1 MKLKKL
7 LLVSAS
13 ALALGAV
20 NTNAIWLGD
29 ALGTTPAI
37 VHAQELTAGEATLVA
52 EIKNMVAGLEPVNLE
67 QLLNVKDEDLL
78 LYYNNALA
86 TSANNRELYK
96 AIYDELAANYP
107 ELSLLTGEQYDA
119 YRRAAEAIAAASS
132 YTFSD
137 LNMALPSTTLA
148 LYQAEFNANGE
159 DVDAT
164 VAAILPEIETAVKE
178 YIERREQREA
188 AAAESAEESSQ
199 ETPEESTEDSGSE
212 EVENS
217 EETGEETVEESS
229 EEATSEATSEAP
241 VEESLEEESTEEDST
256 EVIESSEDVILSDLD
271 KMKASL
277 VEYSFLTEPGLT
289 SFEEATLNTY
299 LPLAVANNFSA
310 ESALAIQDMLVS
322 ERPDLFTE
330 EQVQGVADKIRAAA
344 VAETPMLQAQA
355 AEIPNAALL
364 SYDKVINTSDNGVE
378 YIFNRSTEEYP
389 EVFADE
395 ANRFRSALNESYG
408 LNAEG
413 LAAVPDVT
421 LLWEEYY
428 SYLQAG
434 GAEDL
439 EELAAVMQAKYE
451 VSTDDE
457 SSEAES
463 ESDSEDEATELDSF
477 KEALVSQTDLTN
489 EQVAAL
495 GDETL
500 QSDLDTFGF
509 DVTDLTEGNVNG
521 FRRMLITYYPDNFT
535 DEQVNSVANLLRES
549 SVSATPMTMD
559 IANQIPSGDFLTWS
573 RESIDTGGNDIT
585 YPFQRAL
592 ETYPDLFR
600 DLVIQAKSD
609 LVGNTALTQAQVD
622 QMQFVH
628 LLFANFSAEGE
639 VDYSAAEQYL
649 RDLYPEV
656 FESETSTDESS
667 ETSSESEST
676 SVSVSKSTDVES
688 ENQETLPNTG
698 ETNAW
703 WIGGVAV
710 LLIGVAG
717 YLIYRGRKAN

>member
-7 LLVSAS
+7 LFVSAS

-37 VHAQELTAGEATLVA
+37 VHAQELTAEEATLVA

-78 LYYNNALA
+78 LYYNDALE
-86 TSANNRELYK
+86 TSANSDELYK

-137 LNMALPSTTLA
+137 LNMALPSATLA

-159 DVDAT
+159 DVDTT
-164 VAAILPEIETAVKE
+164 VAAILPEIETAVEE

-188 AAAESAEESSQ
+188 EAVESAEESSQ
-199 ETPEESTEDSGSE
+199 EAAEESTEDSGSE

-229 EEATSEATSEAP
+229 EEATSEVP

-277 VEYSFLTEPGLT
+277 VEYSFLTEPGLAY
-289 SFEEATLNTY
+289 FDEATLNTY
-299 LPLAVANNFSA
+299 LPVAVANNFSA

-330 EQVQGVADKIRAAA
+330 EQIQGVADKIRAAA

-395 ANRFRSALNESYG
+395 ANRFRTALNESYG
-408 LNAEG
+408 LNEED

-421 LLWEEYY
+421 LLWEEYF

-434 GAEDL
+434 GSEDL

-451 VSTDDE
+451 VSADEE
-457 SSEAES
+457 SSESES
-463 ESDSEDEATELDSF
+463 EGEATELDSF

-500 QSDLDTFGF
+500 QSVLDTFGF

>member
-7 LLVSAS
+7 LFVSAS

-37 VHAQELTAGEATLVA
+37 VHAQELTAEEATLVA

-78 LYYNNALA
+78 LYYNDALE
-86 TSANNRELYK
+86 TSANSDELYK

-148 LYQAEFNANGE
+148 LYQAEFNANGQ

-164 VAAILPEIETAVKE
+164 VVAILPEIETAVKE

-199 ETPEESTEDSGSE
+199 EAAEESTEDSGSE
-212 EVENS
+212 EVEYS

-229 EEATSEATSEAP
+229 EEATSEVP
-241 VEESLEEESTEEDST
+241 VEESSEEESTEEDST

-289 SFEEATLNTY
+289 YFDEATLNTY
-299 LPLAVANNFSA
+299 LPVAVANNFSA

-330 EQVQGVADKIRAAA
+330 EQIQGVADKIRAAA

-364 SYDKVINTSDNGVE
+364 SYDKVINTRDNGVE

-395 ANRFRSALNESYG
+395 ANRFRSALNETYG

-500 QSDLDTFGF
+500 QSVLDTFGF

>member
-7 LLVSAS
+7 LFVSAS

-37 VHAQELTAGEATLVA
+37 VHAQELTADEATLVA

-78 LYYNNALA
+78 LYYSDALE
-86 TSANNRELYK
+86 TSANSDELYK

-107 ELSLLTGEQYDA
+107 ELSLLRGEQYDA

-137 LNMALPSTTLA
+137 LNMALPSATLA

-164 VAAILPEIETAVKE
+164 VAAILPEIETAVEE

-188 AAAESAEESSQ
+188 EAAESAEESSQ
-199 ETPEESTEDSGSE
+199 EAAEESTEDSGSE

-229 EEATSEATSEAP
+229 EEATSEVP

-289 SFEEATLNTY
+289 YFDEATLNTY
-299 LPLAVANNFSA
+299 LPVAVANNFSA

-322 ERPDLFTE
+322 ERPDLFIE
-330 EQVQGVADKIRAAA
+330 EQIQGVADKIRAAA

-378 YIFNRSTEEYP
+378 YIFNRSTEDYP

-395 ANRFRSALNESYG
+395 ANRFRTALNESYG
-408 LNAEG
+408 LNEED

-463 ESDSEDEATELDSF
+463 ESESESEGEATELDSF

-500 QSDLDTFGF
+500 QSVLDTFGF

-521 FRRMLITYYPDNFT
+521 FRRMLITYYSDNFT

-609 LVGNTALTQAQVD
+609 LVGSTALTQAQVD

-656 FESETSTDESS
+656 FESETSTNESS

>member
-86 TSANNRELYK
+86 TGANDGELYK

-119 YRRAAEAIAAASS
+119 YGRAAEAIAAASS

-188 AAAESAEESSQ
+188 EAVESAEESSQ
-199 ETPEESTEDSGSE
+199 EAAEESTEDSGSE

-229 EEATSEATSEAP
+229 EEATSEVP

-310 ESALAIQDMLVS
+310 ESALAIQDTLVS

-355 AEIPNAALL
+355 TEIPNEALL

-378 YIFNRSTEEYP
+378 YIFNRSTEDYP

-395 ANRFRSALNESYG
+395 ANRFRSALNETYG

-457 SSEAES
+457 
-463 ESDSEDEATELDSF
+463 ATELDSF

-500 QSDLDTFGF
+500 QSVLDTFGF

>member
-86 TSANNRELYK
+86 TGANDGELYK
-96 AIYDELAANYP
+96 AIYDDLAANYP

-229 EEATSEATSEAP
+229 EEATSEAP

-289 SFEEATLNTY
+289 SFDEATLDTY
-299 LPLAVANNFSA
+299 LPVAVANNFSA
-310 ESALAIQDMLVS
+310 ESALAIQDTLVS

-355 AEIPNAALL
+355 TEIPNEALL

-378 YIFNRSTEEYP
+378 YIFNRSTEDYP

-395 ANRFRSALNESYG
+395 ANRFRSALNETYG

-500 QSDLDTFGF
+500 QSVLDTFGF

>member
-7 LLVSAS
+7 LFVSAS

-37 VHAQELTAGEATLVA
+37 VHAQELTAEEATLVA

-78 LYYNNALA
+78 LYYNDALE
-86 TSANNRELYK
+86 TSANSDELYK
-96 AIYDELAANYP
+96 AIYDELAANYL

-119 YRRAAEAIAAASS
+119 YRRAAEAIAAASR

-137 LNMALPSTTLA
+137 LNMALPSATLA

-164 VAAILPEIETAVKE
+164 VTAILPKIETAVKE

-199 ETPEESTEDSGSE
+199 ETPEESTADST
-212 EVENS
+212 
-217 EETGEETVEESS
+217 ETDSSS
-229 EEATSEATSEAP
+229 EEEETSE
-241 VEESLEEESTEEDST
+241 ES
-256 EVIESSEDVILSDLD
+256 ESSEDVILSDLD

-289 SFEEATLNTY
+289 YFDEATLNTY
-299 LPLAVANNFSA
+299 LPVAVANNFSA

-322 ERPDLFTE
+322 ERPDLFIE
-330 EQVQGVADKIRAAA
+330 EQIQGVADKIRAAA

-378 YIFNRSTEEYP
+378 YIFNRSTEDYP

-395 ANRFRSALNESYG
+395 ANRFRTALNESYG
-408 LNAEG
+408 LNEED

-463 ESDSEDEATELDSF
+463 ESESESEGEATELDSF

-500 QSDLDTFGF
+500 QSVLDTFGF

>member
-86 TSANNRELYK
+86 TSANNGELYK

-188 AAAESAEESSQ
+188 AAVESAEESSQ

-289 SFEEATLNTY
+289 SFDEATLDTY
-299 LPLAVANNFSA
+299 LPVAVANNFSA

>member
-86 TSANNRELYK
+86 TGANDGELYK
-96 AIYDELAANYP
+96 AIYDDLAANYP

-229 EEATSEATSEAP
+229 EEATSEAP

-289 SFEEATLNTY
+289 YFDEATLNTY
-299 LPLAVANNFSA
+299 LPVAVANNFSA
-310 ESALAIQDMLVS
+310 ESALAIQDTLVS

-500 QSDLDTFGF
+500 QSVLDTFGF

>member
-37 VHAQELTAGEATLVA
+37 VHAQELTADEATLVT

-78 LYYNNALA
+78 LYYSDALE
-86 TSANNRELYK
+86 TSANSDELYK
-96 AIYDELAANYP
+96 AIYDDLAANYP
-107 ELSLLTGEQYDA
+107 ELSLLIGEQYDA

-188 AAAESAEESSQ
+188 EAAESAEESSQ
-199 ETPEESTEDSGSE
+199 EAAEESTADSTETDSSSE
-212 EVENS
+212 E
-217 EETGEETVEESS
+217 EETSEETVEESS
-229 EEATSEATSEAP
+229 EEATSEVP
-241 VEESLEEESTEEDST
+241 VEENSEEESTEEDST

-289 SFEEATLNTY
+289 YFDEATLNTY
-299 LPLAVANNFSA
+299 LPVAVANNFSA

-322 ERPDLFTE
+322 ERPDLFIE
-330 EQVQGVADKIRAAA
+330 EQIQGVADKIRAAA

-378 YIFNRSTEEYP
+378 YIFNRSTEDYP

-395 ANRFRSALNESYG
+395 ANRFRTALNESYG
-408 LNAEG
+408 LNEED

-500 QSDLDTFGF
+500 QSVLDTFGF

>member
-1 MKLKKL
+1 M
-7 LLVSAS
+7 
-13 ALALGAV
+13 
-20 NTNAIWLGD
+20 
-29 ALGTTPAI
+29 
-37 VHAQELTAGEATLVA
+37 
-52 EIKNMVAGLEPVNLE
+52 
-67 QLLNVKDEDLL
+67 
-78 LYYNNALA
+78 
-86 TSANNRELYK
+86 
-96 AIYDELAANYP
+96 
-107 ELSLLTGEQYDA
+107 
-119 YRRAAEAIAAASS
+119 
-132 YTFSD
+132 
-137 LNMALPSTTLA
+137 
-148 LYQAEFNANGE
+148 
-159 DVDAT
+159 
-164 VAAILPEIETAVKE
+164 
-178 YIERREQREA
+178 
-188 AAAESAEESSQ
+188 
-199 ETPEESTEDSGSE
+199 
-212 EVENS
+212 
-217 EETGEETVEESS
+217 
-229 EEATSEATSEAP
+229 
-241 VEESLEEESTEEDST
+241 
-256 EVIESSEDVILSDLD
+256 IESSEDVILSDLD

-289 SFEEATLNTY
+289 SFDEATLDTY
-299 LPLAVANNFSA
+299 LPVAVANNFSA
-310 ESALAIQDMLVS
+310 ESALAIQDTLVS

-355 AEIPNAALL
+355 TEIPNEALL

-378 YIFNRSTEEYP
+378 YIFNRSTEDYP

-395 ANRFRSALNESYG
+395 ANRFRSALNETYG

-500 QSDLDTFGF
+500 QSVLDTFGF

>member
-86 TSANNRELYK
+86 TGANDGELYK
-96 AIYDELAANYP
+96 AIYDDLAANYP

-188 AAAESAEESSQ
+188 EAVESAEESSQ
-199 ETPEESTEDSGSE
+199 EAAEESTEDSGSE

-229 EEATSEATSEAP
+229 EEATSEVP

-289 SFEEATLNTY
+289 SFDEATLDTY
-299 LPLAVANNFSA
+299 LPVAVANNFSA
-310 ESALAIQDMLVS
+310 ESALAIQDTLVS

-500 QSDLDTFGF
+500 QSVLDTFGF